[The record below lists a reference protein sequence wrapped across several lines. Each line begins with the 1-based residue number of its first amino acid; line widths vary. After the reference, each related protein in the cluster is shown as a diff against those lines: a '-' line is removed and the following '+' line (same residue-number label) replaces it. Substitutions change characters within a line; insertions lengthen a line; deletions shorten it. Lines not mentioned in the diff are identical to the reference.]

1 MRDALSSSFNG
12 FLVLLPS
19 FVGARP
25 QQQQQQQQQQQHHV
39 DSGRWSQPRASLSS
53 YDVSLDFE

>member
-25 QQQQQQQQQQQHHV
+25 QQQQQQQHHI